1 MGLVHHLQAVY
12 LPESLLGESQ
22 QEAAEV
28 PWGVCLDACFYFFTQ
43 PLQRPQRGT
52 WGQGGTKKETLS
64 QLWSLSLVALVPY
77 KADGGL
83 QSTPRQAPSNQD
95 PQGFFLNDSQS
106 GESSQP
112 LPRGLA

>member
-1 MGLVHHLQAVY
+1 M
-12 LPESLLGESQ
+12 
-22 QEAAEV
+22 
-28 PWGVCLDACFYFFTQ
+28 
-43 PLQRPQRGT
+43 
-52 WGQGGTKKETLS
+52 LS

-83 QSTPRQAPSNQD
+83 QSTPRQAPGNQD

-112 LPRGLA
+112 LPGGPAQPLVPSSVPATLTLLAEGVSATQ